1 MALEGTLKDLHVQDV
16 FQLLDLG
23 RKSGTL
29 RITSELRQTAATI
42 CFDRGGVVAAAL
54 GSDPQPIG
62 ARLVR
67 ARRPG
72 GGAGELGGGAG
83 GL

>member
-42 CFDRGGVVAAAL
+42 CF
-54 GSDPQPIG
+54 
-62 ARLVR
+62 
-67 ARRPG
+67 
-72 GGAGELGGGAG
+72 
-83 GL
+83 